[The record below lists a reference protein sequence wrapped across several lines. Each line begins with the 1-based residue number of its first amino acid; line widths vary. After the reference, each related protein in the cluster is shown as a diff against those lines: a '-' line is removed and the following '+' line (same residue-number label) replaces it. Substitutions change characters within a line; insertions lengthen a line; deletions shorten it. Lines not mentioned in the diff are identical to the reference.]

1 MLNNIK
7 NLFKKYKFFDL
18 MDNFKQHL
26 NTNRLLSGFIMLAMN
41 IGSRYIELKLTKGQ
55 ELLLKNIA
63 REVLIFTIAFIN
75 TKDIV
80 ISLIITIIF
89 IILANYLLNE
99 ESEYNILPNKYKK
112 ISIVN
117 SNDDKIV
124 SDVEINNAYETLK
137 KAKHQINNYNKLNI
151 IESFNSVSYF

>member
-1 MLNNIK
+1 M
-7 NLFKKYKFFDL
+7 
-18 MDNFKQHL
+18 
-26 NTNRLLSGFIMLAMN
+26 
-41 IGSRYIELKLTKGQ
+41 
-55 ELLLKNIA
+55 
-63 REVLIFTIAFIN
+63 
-75 TKDIV
+75 
-80 ISLIITIIF
+80 
-89 IILANYLLNE
+89 ANYLLNE